1 MINVV
6 IHISDSGWGN
16 AVAIDSWHR
25 AKGWQCIGYHFVIL
39 NGQISPKRH
48 ISYFDGQ
55 VETGRPCD
63 LDNVISPDEVGA
75 HTLGYNQNSIGICLI
90 GLPGKITDA
99 QMRSLKLI
107 LQLIK
112 TKIPNVQ
119 VYQHS
124 DLDPVNRPY
133 CASIP
138 KAQMEILK
146 NI

>member
-25 AKGWQCIGYHFVIL
+25 QKGWSMIGYHFVIL
-39 NGQISPKRH
+39 NGQIAPRRH

-90 GLPGKITDA
+90 ALPGRITDA
-99 QMRSLKLI
+99 QLRSLKSI
-107 LQLIK
+107 IQLIK
-112 TKIPNVQ
+112 TKIPEVQ
-119 VYQHS
+119 IYQHS

-133 CASIP
+133 CASLT
-138 KAQMEILK
+138 KSQMEVLK
-146 NI
+146 FI